1 MAVAISTMFGA
12 HSPRSLRTSRKAP
25 MASYSW
31 PIGTTSSTASF
42 NEATRAGRPVSASS
56 ISQRSAPSAAAVR
69 CATSSSAA
77 GRSVVDARVWVTAS
91 SISARSTCS
100 RSSAKRSAAWIDGP
114 PAAATSRM
122 AARWLAV
129 KGRRRRKAARRPIR
143 MPPATSGTAST
154 ERMDSSPSHARP
166 AAGEA
171 GTAASAG
178 GRRVV
183 SHSAR
188 RPKGRWASVRAVE
201 PRAKPSAVCRSSSLP
216 SRPSSQMAA
225 ASADTRAFASAAR
238 RRTTSSRSRR
248 SGPMPPPRL

>member
-1 MAVAISTMFGA
+1 
-12 HSPRSLRTSRKAP
+12 
-25 MASYSW
+25 
-31 PIGTTSSTASF
+31 
-42 NEATRAGRPVSASS
+42 
-56 ISQRSAPSAAAVR
+56 
-69 CATSSSAA
+69 
-77 GRSVVDARVWVTAS
+77 
-91 SISARSTCS
+91 
-100 RSSAKRSAAWIDGP
+100 
-114 PAAATSRM
+114 
-122 AARWLAV
+122 
-129 KGRRRRKAARRPIR
+129 

-201 PRAKPSAVCRSSSLP
+201 PRAKPSAACRSSSLP

-225 ASADTRAFASAAR
+225 AVGRYPGLRVGRETAHDELEVEEVRAHAAAQ
-238 RRTTSSRSRR
+238 TIA
-248 SGPMPPPRL
+248 G